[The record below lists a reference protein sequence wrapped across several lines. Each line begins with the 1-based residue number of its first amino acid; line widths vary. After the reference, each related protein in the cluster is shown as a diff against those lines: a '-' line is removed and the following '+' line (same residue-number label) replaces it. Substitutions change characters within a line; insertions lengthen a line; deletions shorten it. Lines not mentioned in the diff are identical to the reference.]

1 MQINKWGRKMKELD
15 INIKKS
21 IIESITRYASAN
33 KRYDGSLETD
43 LKSGFISGLWMGLIS
58 AGYKYNVEFSNVM
71 YDVWDNAKSI
81 YN

>member
-1 MQINKWGRKMKELD
+1 MKELD

-21 IIESITRYASAN
+21 IVESITRYASVN
-33 KRYDGSLETD
+33 KGYDETLETD
-43 LKSGFISGLWMGLIS
+43 LKSGFMTGLWMGLIS

-71 YDVWDNAKSI
+71 YDTWDNAKSI